1 MKLSTA
7 LATVAALL
15 LLTSGAASAQERA
28 GLRPLKSHAGGARA
42 ETFTIDGYFRT
53 RGALMHNLDLDRGP
67 TPTTGETI
75 YPVPPSGSQLLG
87 SADAR
92 LRLDLGIHVG
102 DVVRAKLRVD
112 VLDGLVL
119 GSTPEGLPPVRWSQ
133 TGWASSRQLPPT
145 AGINSFVD
153 SIRVKEA
160 YGEVLTPVGVLS
172 FGRMQLPTWG
182 LGVVTGRTEGIDS
195 DWDDPVDRLA
205 FASSLADH
213 LIAVSFDVNAVG
225 PTSAHSRGS
234 RTPGQAVDLDLA
246 DNAYTL
252 SAAFGRFH
260 EDSAVR
266 RRLAVGKGTLSYG
279 AYATWRFQ
287 KTDLPTYYLDGL
299 ASEDAAWDGDDAVAR
314 DMHAVLADGWARLHV
329 GPVRL
334 ELEVAYL
341 WSRVGDPSGDPSVS
355 LPTMTANQAGGVFEI
370 EAEALRDRLWV
381 QITAGLASGDP
392 APGLGV
398 APPVGQL
405 TGAVGDLDAPQFDLP
420 SDTSFDNFRFHPAY
434 RVDLVFWRSIVGA
447 LTDAFFVRPQLR
459 WRAWDA
465 LSGTV
470 AVVISTA
477 MAPTSTPSGDALYGG
492 EIDVGLRWAP
502 VAGFVALFDYGLFLP
517 GSALD
522 HPTEGWRAQPA
533 QVFRGTLAVR
543 W

>member
-1 MKLSTA
+1 MKRLA
-7 LATVAALL
+7 LLGALL
-15 LLTSGAASAQERA
+15 LALPAASHAGEGT
-28 GLRPLKSHAGGARA
+28 GLRPLPAHAGGARP
-42 ETFTIDGYFRT
+42 ETFTLDGYFRT

-67 TPTTGETI
+67 TPSAGEPI
-75 YPVPPSGSQLLG
+75 YPVPPSGGQLLG

-102 DVVRAKLRVD
+102 DVVTAHLKVD

-119 GSTPEGLPPVRWSQ
+119 GSTPEGFPPTRWSQ
-133 TGWASSRQLPPT
+133 TGWASSRQLAPS
-145 AGINSFVD
+145 AGFNSFVD

-160 YGEVLTPVGVLS
+160 YGEVLTPAGTLS
-172 FGRMQLPTWG
+172 FGRMQLPVWG
-182 LGVVTGRTEGIDS
+182 LGMVTGQEADVDS

-205 FASSLADH
+205 FATSFADH
-213 LIAVSFDVNAVG
+213 LLGVSFDVNAVG
-225 PTSAHSRGS
+225 PTSATSRGS

-252 SAAFGRFH
+252 SLAFGRFH
-260 EDSAVR
+260 EDAAVLR
-266 RRLAVGKGTLSYG
+266 RRAASKPTFSYG

-287 KTDLPTYYLDGL
+287 QTDLPTYYLDGI
-299 ASEDAAWDGDDAVAR
+299 ASEDAAWDGDDAVRR
-314 DMHAVLADGWARLHV
+314 DLHAVLADGWARLYA
-329 GPVRL
+329 GPIRV

-355 LPTMTANQAGGVFEI
+355 LPTMTGNQAGGVLEV
-370 EAEALRDRLWV
+370 EVEALRERLWV

-405 TGAVGDLDAPQFDLP
+405 TGVAGDLDAPQFSLP
-420 SDTSFDNFRFHPAY
+420 DDVEFNNFRFHPGY

-447 LTDAFFVRPQLR
+447 VTDAFFVRPQLN
-459 WRAWDA
+459 WRASDA
-465 LSGTV
+465 LSGSV
-470 AVVISTA
+470 AGVLSTA
-477 MAPTSTPSGDALYGG
+477 LVADSTPTGDPVYGG
-492 EIDVGLRWAP
+492 EIDLAVRWAP
-502 VAGFVALFDYGLFLP
+502 VAGFVVVGEYGLFLP
-517 GSALD
+517 GTALD

-533 QVFRGTLAVR
+533 QVFRGTAAVV